1 MFDMTITGELVF
13 LNKKSNILNK
23 FLEKNNNSPNNTEIC
38 KIKCDILKIFL
49 SFFFL

>member
-38 KIKCDILKIFL
+38 KICLL
-49 SFFFL
+49 YTSPSPET